1 MLQTLERTVLS
12 AEPTCETR
20 LLGAG
25 DAPALR
31 AFCGAALPLLP
42 APGLGPALHGGRLL
56 GDFAADALQAAAA
69 LLPLFAD
76 DPLPAALRA
85 AGFGADGQGAV
96 LTPPLTAARYTRLR
110 QFLHAALRLATAR
123 CASYHV
129 WAVQLLDGDPA
140 ACADLCAQYLA
151 AGLTLRAVLPYSG
164 AQLLVFSARG
174 LAHWRAPRRCCRL
187 GDPALPRLLER
198 GCAAADFQWDAGG
211 LALVLRDDD

>member
-1 MLQTLERTVLS
+1 PAVFRQVWRARFCTMGPALIFCTERDLLLMLQTLERTVLS

-20 LLGAG
+20 LLDAG

-96 LTPPLTAARYTRLR
+96 LTPPLTAAHYTRLR
-110 QFLHAALRLATAR
+110 QFLHAA
-123 CASYHV
+123 
-129 WAVQLLDGDPA
+129 
-140 ACADLCAQYLA
+140 
-151 AGLTLRAVLPYSG
+151 
-164 AQLLVFSARG
+164 
-174 LAHWRAPRRCCRL
+174 
-187 GDPALPRLLER
+187 
-198 GCAAADFQWDAGG
+198 
-211 LALVLRDDD
+211 